1 MSETNEFRPLEVKRV
16 MNSFDIGKRIRLDMV
31 MENVNAEQEKE
42 MKTVLD
48 DAWEKLKKIAAE

>member
-48 DAWEKLKKIAAE
+48 DAWEKLKKIAAK